1 MATRRN
7 LVLGGS
13 GTIGSALCK
22 ELKAQGEEVINLDLK
37 IGFDLRT
44 INLFSYKDVDY
55 VWFLAWEVGGAKFL
69 YNADNQL
76 KIIQNNTKI
85 CENVFSFLKSTRL
98 PFMFASSQLASYDN
112 AYGVTK
118 KLGEQWARIISGS
131 IVRFWNV
138 YGWETPGEKSHI
150 IPDLVVRSL
159 QNQHIKLLTNGDEE
173 RQFIFMQDTVKNLIK
188 MRALGLKEV
197 DMTNNEWIKIK
208 DLAKL
213 ITDKIGTTLELGSQK
228 GYSVKIEANETSK
241 KFKFESSLEEGIDE
255 IIEKAKNYLNTN

>member
-1 MATRRN
+1 MANRKN

-22 ELKAQGEEVINLDLK
+22 ELKDQGEEVINLDLK

-44 INLFSYKDVDY
+44 LNLFNYKNVDY
-55 VWFLAWEVGGAKFL
+55 VWFLAWDVGGAKYL

-76 KIIQNNTKI
+76 KIIQNNTRI
-85 CENVFSFLKSTRL
+85 CENVFSFLKSTQI
-98 PFMFASSQLASYDN
+98 PFMFVSSQLASYDN

-118 KLGEQWARIISGS
+118 KLGEEWSRILNGN

-159 QNQHIKLLTNGDEE
+159 QKQPIKLLTNGEEE
-173 RQFIFMQDTVKNLIK
+173 RQFIFMEDTVKNLIR
-188 MRALGLKEV
+188 MREMGLKEV
-197 DMTNNEWIKIK
+197 DMTNNRWIKIK
-208 DLAKL
+208 DLAKI
-213 ITDKIGTTLELGSQK
+213 ITTKIGTTLELGKEK
-228 GYSVKIEANETSK
+228 GYSVRIEANETAK
-241 KFKFESSLEEGIDE
+241 KFHFETTLEQGVDK
-255 IIEKAKNYLNTN
+255 IIKEAKKYLKTN

>member
-1 MATRRN
+1 MAIRKN

-22 ELKAQGEEVINLDLK
+22 ELKKQGEEVINLDLK

-44 INLFSYKDVDY
+44 LNLFNYKNVDY

-69 YNADNQL
+69 YNQDNQL

-85 CENVFSFLKSTRL
+85 CENVFSFLKSTQI

-118 KLGEQWARIISGS
+118 KLGEQWTRIINGS

-138 YGWETPGEKSHI
+138 YGWEIPGEKSHI
-150 IPDLVVRSL
+150 IPDLIVRSL
-159 QNQHIKLLTNGDEE
+159 QKQHIKLLTNGEEE
-173 RQFIFMQDTVKNLIK
+173 RQFIFMEDTVKNLIL
-188 MRALGLKEV
+188 MREMGLKEV
-197 DMTNNEWIKIK
+197 DMTNNNWIKIK
-208 DLAKL
+208 ELAKI
-213 ITDKIGTTLELGSQK
+213 ITSKIGTSLELGEDQ
-228 GYSVKIEANETSK
+228 GYSIKIEANKTAN
-241 KFKFESSLEEGIDE
+241 KFQFSTTLEEGIDK
-255 IIEKAKNYLNTN
+255 IILKAQEYLKIN